1 MNVYLVVAIIAG
13 IGLIVIALV
22 LRRPRTAE
30 DVLGQPGLNRPLTP
44 AARPDLRSQIAS
56 IVERRSTGILTASNE
71 GQTCS
76 LAFLFGHLFHAWC
89 GSVEG
94 EDALRAALAWRDTV
108 ITFNAKAML
117 PTRETITRPVSSILA
132 EP

>member
-1 MNVYLVVAIIAG
+1 MNLPLIVAIIIG
-13 IGLIVIALV
+13 IGLIGMAFV

-44 AARPDLRSQIAS
+44 GTRSELRSQIAS
-56 IVERRSTGILTASNE
+56 IVQRRSTGILTASSE
-71 GQTCS
+71 GQSCS

-94 EDALRAALAWRDTV
+94 EDALRATLAWKDPAL
-108 ITFNAKAML
+108 TFNAKAML
-117 PTRETITRPVSSILA
+117 PTKETITRPV
-132 EP
+132 